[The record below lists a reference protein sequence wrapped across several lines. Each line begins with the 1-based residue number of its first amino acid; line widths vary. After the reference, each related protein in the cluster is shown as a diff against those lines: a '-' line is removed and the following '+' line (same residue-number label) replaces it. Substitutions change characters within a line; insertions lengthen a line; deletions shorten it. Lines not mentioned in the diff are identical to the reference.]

1 MKKRNCFLSILTFV
15 LLIFLSSNCTKDKST
30 DSNIDYQKLETAFD
44 AASQIGNLKCL
55 VVFQNDSII
64 KQAYFSDG
72 GADTRHSVRSVT
84 KSVVSILIGIAID
97 KGYLTS
103 VEQTLGEFIDPEV
116 YNITP
121 QKAAITIRHL
131 LTMTSGFEWNEL
143 TASGY
148 NDWVLSENQ
157 VQYILDKPLAAQPG
171 QTFTYNSACTHLLS
185 FIITKA
191 SGMST
196 YEFSLKYLFNPIGIE
211 EVDWY
216 IDKQGYCNGG
226 AGLVFTPHDM
236 IKIGQLIL
244 NKGVYNGNVIVS
256 SNYIEQSIQPKVS
269 VTGVMS
275 FASNYG
281 YCWWLGSSN
290 GNSYVFANG
299 YGGQFIVIVPSKN
312 LIVVAT
318 NTWSGI
324 QASAANE
331 QWYRT
336 LDIIVNSVIT
346 AFN

>member
-1 MKKRNCFLSILTFV
+1 MKKRNCFLSFLTFV
-15 LLIFLSSNCTKDKST
+15 LLIFLSSNCTKDKLP
-30 DSNIDYQKLETAFD
+30 DSSIDYHQLETAFD
-44 AASQIGNLKCL
+44 AASQISNLKSL
-55 VVFQNDSII
+55 VVFHNDSII
-64 KQAYFSDG
+64 KQAYFGDG
-72 GADTRHSVRSVT
+72 GADVRHGVRSVT

-148 NDWVLSENQ
+148 NDWVLSDNQ
-157 VQYILDKPLAAQPG
+157 VQYVLDKPLAAQPG

-191 SGMST
+191 TGMST

-236 IKIGQLIL
+236 VKIGQLIL
-244 NKGVYNGNVIVS
+244 NKGVYNDNVIVS
-256 SNYIEQSIQPKVS
+256 SDYIEQSIQPKVS

-275 FASNYG
+275 FASGYG

-318 NTWSGI
+318 NALSGV
-324 QASAANE
+324 QASVANE

-336 LDIIVNSVIT
+336 LDIIVNTVIT